1 MNFDFFTFGGLYYWE
16 DVFNYHNWVIQKN
29 VKTNKYRL
37 LDNHNIRRY
46 AGSFEE
52 CKNTLLKY
60 IEAYELPHTYDDSII
75 LLHDFA
81 KTKKSMK
88 AIADSLRDIKANI
101 ITINY
106 TSLLKGVNYHSTS
119 LSAFIKN
126 LQNKN
131 NLYFINDGAG
141 CLILRKML
149 GACNNFRSLKIKGII
164 DINPINSG
172 SEIAEI
178 LKKNKLCQH
187 LLGPMLSDISIKKAT
202 LIPKLPKDIPHGII
216 FSPSR
221 RARFLKRLFSR
232 YESIPPLT
240 PPSEQSYA
248 RNVTWIKHIGSSSLN
263 NTELFLQCKH
273 FIEEGSFIDTENN
286 SR

>member
-29 VKTNKYRL
+29 EKTNKYRL
-37 LDNHNIRRY
+37 LDNYNIRRHS
-46 AGSFEE
+46 GSFDD

-75 LLHDFA
+75 LIHDFA

-88 AIADSLRDIKANI
+88 ALVDSLKDIKANI
-101 ITINY
+101 IAINY
-106 TSLLKGVNYHSTS
+106 ASLRRGITYHSNS
-119 LSAFIKN
+119 LASFVKN

-131 NLYFINDGAG
+131 NLYFINNGAG

-149 GACNNFRSLKIKGII
+149 GACNNFRSLKIKGVI

-172 SEIAEI
+172 SDAAEI
-178 LKKNKLCQH
+178 LIRKNFFRYIFGQ
-187 LLGPMLSDISIKKAT
+187 MLSDISTKNAL
-202 LIPKLPKDIPHGII
+202 LIPRLPKDIPHGII

-221 RARFLKRLFSR
+221 RDRFLQKLLSK
-232 YESIPPLT
+232 YESITPLT

-248 RNVTWIKHIGSSSLN
+248 KNVTYIKHIGKSSLN
-263 NTELFLQCKH
+263 NPELFKQCKS
-273 FIEEGSFIDTENN
+273 FIETNTFLEIENN
-286 SR
+286 PK

>member
-29 VKTNKYRL
+29 EKTNKYRL
-37 LDNHNIRRY
+37 LDNYNIRRHS
-46 AGSFEE
+46 GSFDD

-75 LLHDFA
+75 LIHDFA

-88 AIADSLRDIKANI
+88 AIVDSLKDVKANI
-101 ITINY
+101 IAINY
-106 TSLLKGVNYHSTS
+106 ASLRRGITYHSNS
-119 LSAFIKN
+119 LSSFIKN

-131 NLYFINDGAG
+131 NLYFINNGAG

-149 GACNNFRSLKIKGII
+149 GACNNFRSLKIKGVI

-172 SEIAEI
+172 SDAAEI
-178 LKKNKLCQH
+178 LIRKNFFRYIFGQ
-187 LLGPMLSDISIKKAT
+187 MLSDISTKNAL
-202 LIPKLPKDIPHGII
+202 LIPRLPKDIPHGII

-221 RARFLKRLFSR
+221 RDRFLKKLLSK
-232 YESIPPLT
+232 YESITPLT

-248 RNVTWIKHIGSSSLN
+248 KNVTYIKHIGKSTLN
-263 NTELFLQCKH
+263 NPELFKQCKS
-273 FIEEGSFIDTENN
+273 FIETNTFLEIENN
-286 SR
+286 PK

>member
-29 VKTNKYRL
+29 EKTNKYRL
-37 LDNHNIRRY
+37 LDNYNIRRHS
-46 AGSFEE
+46 GSFDD

-75 LLHDFA
+75 LIHDFA

-88 AIADSLRDIKANI
+88 ALVDSLKDIKANI
-101 ITINY
+101 IAINY
-106 TSLLKGVNYHSTS
+106 ASLRRGITYHSNS
-119 LSAFIKN
+119 LASFVKN

-131 NLYFINDGAG
+131 NLYFINNGAG

-149 GACNNFRSLKIKGII
+149 GACNNFRSLKIIGVI

-172 SEIAEI
+172 SDAAEI
-178 LKKNKLCQH
+178 LIRKNFFRYIFGQ
-187 LLGPMLSDISIKKAT
+187 MLSDISTKNAL
-202 LIPKLPKDIPHGII
+202 LIPRLPKDIPHGII

-221 RARFLKRLFSR
+221 RDRFLQKLLSK
-232 YESIPPLT
+232 YESITPLT

-248 RNVTWIKHIGSSSLN
+248 KNVTYIKHIGKSSLN
-263 NTELFLQCKH
+263 NPELFKQCKS
-273 FIEEGSFIDTENN
+273 FIETNTFLEIENN
-286 SR
+286 PK

>member
-29 VKTNKYRL
+29 EKTNKYRL
-37 LDNHNIRRY
+37 LDNYNIRRHS
-46 AGSFEE
+46 GSFED

-60 IEAYELPHTYDDSII
+60 IEACELPNTYDDSII
-75 LLHDFA
+75 LIHDFA
-81 KTKKSMK
+81 KTKKSMR
-88 AIADSLRDIKANI
+88 AIIDSLKDIKANI
-101 ITINY
+101 IAINY
-106 TSLLKGVNYHSTS
+106 TSLRRGLNYHSNS
-119 LSAFIKN
+119 LSSFIKN

-172 SEIAEI
+172 SDAAEI
-178 LKKNKLCQH
+178 LARNKFFRYIF
-187 LLGPMLSDISIKKAT
+187 GPMLSDISTKNA
-202 LIPKLPKDIPHGII
+202 LSLPKLPKDIPHGII

-221 RARFLKRLFSR
+221 RTRFLKKILSK
-232 YESIPPLT
+232 YESVTPLT

-248 RNVTWIKHIGSSSLN
+248 RNVTYINQIGKSSLN
-263 NTELFLQCKH
+263 NPELFMQCKS
-273 FIEEGSFIDTENN
+273 FIETNKFSETEN
-286 SR
+286 SSK

>member
-29 VKTNKYRL
+29 EKTNKYRL
-37 LDNHNIRRY
+37 LDNYNIRRHS
-46 AGSFEE
+46 GSFDD

-75 LLHDFA
+75 LIHDFA

-88 AIADSLRDIKANI
+88 AIVDSLKDVKANI
-101 ITINY
+101 IAINY
-106 TSLLKGVNYHSTS
+106 ASLRRGITYHSNS
-119 LSAFIKN
+119 LSSFIKN

-131 NLYFINDGAG
+131 NLYFINNGAG

-149 GACNNFRSLKIKGII
+149 GACNNFRSLKIKGVI

-172 SEIAEI
+172 SDAAEI
-178 LKKNKLCQH
+178 LIRKNFFRYIFGQ
-187 LLGPMLSDISIKKAT
+187 MLSDISTKNAL
-202 LIPKLPKDIPHGII
+202 LIPRLPKDIPHGII

-221 RARFLKRLFSR
+221 RDRFLKKLLNK
-232 YESIPPLT
+232 YESITPLT

-248 RNVTWIKHIGSSSLN
+248 KNVTYIKHIGKSSLN
-263 NTELFLQCKH
+263 NPELFKQCKS
-273 FIEEGSFIDTENN
+273 FIETNTFLEIENN
-286 SR
+286 PK